1 MTAVSDA
8 SPIQTDALVIGAGP
22 AGLWQVFQLGLQ
34 DIRCHVIDALPHT
47 GGQPAEL
54 YPDKPIYDIPG
65 LPVCS
70 GRELVERLRQQVVPF
85 APVLH
90 ADQSVTALAR
100 ASDDR
105 WHATTSAGAIFVA
118 RTVFIAA
125 GVGAFQPKRLKL
137 DGIDAFEPAQLH
149 HRLDD
154 ASAWTGQRVVVHGG
168 DDLAV
173 DWALRLLDSPAPP
186 AQIGVLHRREVL
198 QSDDATALARLQS
211 AIAQGRVSL
220 VVGQPVGFDAQA
232 GRLNVLQVLDPAGRT
247 HPLPLDHL
255 LVALGL
261 SPRLGPI
268 ADWGLAMDRKQ
279 LVVNPETF
287 ETSEPGLFAV
297 GDINTYPGKKKLILC
312 GFHEATLAAFAAA
325 ALLRP
330 DERVPLQYTTTSAR
344 LHRLLGVSR
353 G

>member
-1 MTAVSDA
+1 MTEPA
-8 SPIQTDALVIGAGP
+8 PIETDALVIGAGP
-22 AGLWQVFQLGLQ
+22 VGLWQVFQLGLQ
-34 DIRCHVIDALPHT
+34 DIRCHVVDALPHA

-65 LPVCS
+65 LPECS
-70 GRELVERLRQQVVPF
+70 GRELVQRLLQQVRPF
-85 APVLH
+85 APVMHLGQ
-90 ADQSVTALAR
+90 AVQGLQRGPDG
-100 ASDDR
+100 R
-105 WHATTSAGAIFVA
+105 WRLQTGNTRFLA

-137 DGIDAFEPAQLH
+137 EGIERFEPAQLH

-154 ASAWTGQRVVVHGG
+154 PAKYAGRNVVVHGG

-173 DWALRLLDSPAPP
+173 DWTLRLLDSPTQP
-186 AQIGVLHRREVL
+186 ATLSLLHRRELL
-198 QSDDATALARLQS
+198 QSDDAAALQRVRA
-211 AIAQGRVSL
+211 AIAAGRVRL
-220 VVGQPVGFDAQA
+220 VVGQPIGLRTEGGHLHA
-232 GRLNVLQVLDPAGRT
+232 LELLDPDGQT
-247 HPLPLDHL
+247 QTLNLDHL

-261 SPRLGPI
+261 SPRLGPV

-279 LVVNPETF
+279 LVVNSESF
-287 ETSEPGLFAV
+287 ETSERALFAV
-297 GDINTYPGKKKLILC
+297 GDINTYPGKRKLILC

-330 DERVPLQYTTTSAR
+330 DERLPLQYTTTSPR
-344 LHRLLGVSR
+344 LHRLLGVTP